1 MPISRTGT
9 RDLGTRL
16 HDIHAS
22 GPEPLRSHAPEARGG
37 HWLSA
42 CGAEKLL
49 SGEPPS
55 QFPSPAFRSPVTTD
69 RELLERLRQGDSAA
83 FDEIF
88 RTWYGPLVGTAER
101 MLRDRAVADE
111 LVQDVMLE
119 LWRRRETL
127 TADGSAQAYLFQAT
141 RNRVLNH
148 LRHLKI
154 EQRSEPE
161 VRGESSSTPHA
172 DAAVIEEELDVAV
185 QRAVQSLPDRCREVF
200 ELSRVHGLKYAEIA
214 RQMGISVKTVEAQ
227 MGKALRMLR
236 ERLAPWLPGGDD
248 G

>member
-22 GPEPLRSHAPEARGG
+22 GPEPLRSHAPERVVAIGYQPAAPRNYFPASRLPNSRLP
-37 HWLSA
+37 LS
-42 CGAEKLL
+42 
-49 SGEPPS
+49 
-55 QFPSPAFRSPVTTD
+55 RSLVTH

-101 MLRDRAVADE
+101 MLRDRAVAEE

-127 TADGSAQAYLFQAT
+127 AADGSAQAYLFQAT

-172 DAAVIEEELDVAV
+172 DAAVVEEELDVAV

-227 MGKALRMLR
+227 MGKALRTLR
-236 ERLAPWLPGGDD
+236 ERLAPWLPDS
-248 G
+248 